1 MDNRQY
7 SDLLNAILDLRNAT
21 ELGFNHMNHR
31 FEGVDARF
39 DRLERR
45 FGALETRVDDGF
57 RDVAASLDDIRTRLT
72 AVEQR

>member
-7 SDLLNAILDLRNAT
+7 TDLLNAILDLRNAT
-21 ELGFNHMNHR
+21 ELGFNSMNRR
-31 FEGVDARF
+31 FEGVDARL

-57 RDVAASLDDIRTRLT
+57 REVAASLDDIRTRLT